1 MHTPIHIKSTQI
13 FGISYASFRLPE
25 CYLLTVEFPWKQWKY
40 GPAFGMKMSTL
51 KLPQA
56 WSTEIS
62 ALCAWIRHQAS
73 TRDLQNLRGRV
84 GRQAAEDP
92 LTDALGSAAVVG
104 VQHCQGPQ
112 GFVVSD
118 YEALTKVA
126 AQLVFGEGTLEGRWA
141 RTKKKTADTHLGFPG
156 TNVEHQCF
164 QGFEIQKRLKF
175 MLYSDSTGLWL
186 GIFFNIFQDA
196 YEWGEGS
203 IVQFFQEELPT

>member
-1 MHTPIHIKSTQI
+1 
-13 FGISYASFRLPE
+13 
-25 CYLLTVEFPWKQWKY
+25 
-40 GPAFGMKMSTL
+40 
-51 KLPQA
+51 
-56 WSTEIS
+56 
-62 ALCAWIRHQAS
+62 
-73 TRDLQNLRGRV
+73 V

-175 MLYSDSTGLWL
+175 MLYSDSTGL
-186 GIFFNIFQDA
+186 
-196 YEWGEGS
+196 
-203 IVQFFQEELPT
+203 